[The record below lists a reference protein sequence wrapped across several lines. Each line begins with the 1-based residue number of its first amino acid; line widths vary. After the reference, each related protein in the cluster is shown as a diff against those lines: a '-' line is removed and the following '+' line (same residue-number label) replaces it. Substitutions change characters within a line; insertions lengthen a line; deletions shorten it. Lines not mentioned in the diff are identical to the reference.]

1 MRMNKEKRKQRIE
14 ELKRKNLKRQLEEK
28 FRYTCPSITDF
39 EFVTSEEIELK
50 FQNAYSNNREPHIL
64 FKHNLDRIMKEI
76 SFLQE
81 EFETYRNEYIL
92 LDQKEILPSYRL
104 KLKFEDFWN
113 NLNIIADFLKL
124 EDESSLF
131 WLTLIGDQKNFGIF
145 IYEDEYELDHI
156 LFWNESF

>member
-1 MRMNKEKRKQRIE
+1 MNKETRKQRIK

-28 FRYTCPSITDF
+28 FRCTCASITDF

-50 FQNAYSNNREPHIL
+50 FQNAYSNDREPHIQ
-64 FKHNLDRIMKEI
+64 FKHNLDRIMKEMAF
-76 SFLQE
+76 SQE

-113 NLNIIADFLKL
+113 NLNPIANFLKL
-124 EDESSLF
+124 EEESSLF
-131 WLTLIGDQKNFGIF
+131 WFTLLGDQKNFGIF
-145 IYEDEYELDHI
+145 IYEDEYGLDHI

>member
-1 MRMNKEKRKQRIE
+1 MNKETRKQRIE

-28 FRYTCPSITDF
+28 FRCTCASITDF

-50 FQNAYSNNREPHIL
+50 FQNAYSNDREPHIQ

-113 NLNIIADFLKL
+113 NLNLIADFLKF
-124 EDESSLF
+124 EEESSLF
-131 WLTLIGDQKNFGIF
+131 WFTLLGDQKNFGIF
-145 IYEDEYELDHI
+145 IYEDEYGLDHI
-156 LFWNESF
+156 LFWKVFI